1 MSKYQVNG
9 LPWSSG
15 VGTDVSDCHSARE
28 VMEKAH
34 LDFVVDKCELVAKM
48 PFRLQSPNN
57 INTKMGDFSYGGKI
71 YKNCPNAYCTYRTDT
86 DMPLGL
92 VKQRYEVVQNLDAF
106 NFFDDAIG
114 EGKAVWQTA
123 GCFGYGHKIFV
134 AAKLPIETTVKGDKI
149 DNYLVFSNSHDGS
162 SSINILFTPIRVF
175 CTNMLNAARHSADS
189 YIRIRHTQRAKERLQ
204 TGASVLKIACEYAN
218 TSQQLYESLTTVR
231 MNDDAVMKY
240 LTDLVLNEEELQR
253 LMEFD
258 KVRGYRKLLSKDY
271 LTLERTEI
279 STRKANQIVNMFEY
293 YLDGVG
299 QKEIA
304 GTAWGAYNAVT
315 GYYSNVANLN
325 GEKRMESLVYGGA
338 NSNMLRALNSAAEL
352 RMAM

>member
-15 VGTDVSDCHSARE
+15 IGTDVTDCHSARE

-34 LDFVVDKCELVAKM
+34 LDFFVDKCELVAKM
-48 PFRLQSPNN
+48 PFRIQSSNN
-57 INTKMGDFSYGGKI
+57 VNPKMGDFSYGANI
-71 YKNCPNAYCTYRTDT
+71 YKRCPNAYCTYRTDT

-114 EGKAVWQTA
+114 ENKAVWQTA
-123 GCFGYGHKIFV
+123 GAFGYGHKIFV
-134 AAKLPIETTVKGDKI
+134 SAKLPIKTTVKGDKI

-162 SSINILFTPIRVF
+162 SSINIMFTPIRVF
-175 CTNMLNAARHSADS
+175 CTNMLNGALHSADT
-189 YIRIRHTQRAKERLQ
+189 YIRIRHTKTVKERLR
-204 TGASVLKIACEYAN
+204 TGAEILKIACEYAD
-218 TSQQLYESLTTVR
+218 TAQQLYESLTTIK
-231 MNDDAVMKY
+231 MSDDDVMKY
-240 LTDLVLNEEELQR
+240 LTNLVLNEEELR
-253 LMEFD
+253 KLLEFD
-258 KVRGYRKLLSKDY
+258 NVRGYRKLLSRDY
-271 LTLERTEI
+271 LTLERTDI

-293 YLDGVG
+293 YLDGIG

-315 GYYSNVANLN
+315 GYYSNVANLT

-338 NSNMLRALNSAAEL
+338 NSNMLRALNSAADL
-352 RMAM
+352 RMVV